1 MAHIADL
8 WERAADG
15 HRVRTDRYGK
25 GRRWLARYEAP
36 DGRAKSKT
44 FARKLDAERFLAAVE
59 TDKLRGTYLDPD
71 AGRVGFGDFADAWL
85 DSQTFDPSSREAV
98 ASRLRAHI
106 RPAFGGYELR
116 EIRPSQIQSW
126 LRGLQRTHAPTYV
139 RVMLANLSA
148 ILSAAVED
156 GLIVR
161 NPCSARGAVK
171 PPALVQRKVV
181 PWPTDRVH
189 AVVSALPERYGPLA
203 LVAAGCGLR
212 QGEVFGLAADA
223 IDLVRR
229 RLVVS
234 QQIKI
239 VQSRLVLAPP
249 KRGKTREVPL
259 PDIVATALRE
269 HMIRFPPLTVDLPW
283 IEPGKTTRS
292 SKLLFWTRERAPIN
306 RNYFNHHIW
315 KSALREVGVD
325 PTRENAM
332 HALRHYF
339 ASVLLDSGESIRT
352 VSEYLGHA
360 DPGFTLRV
368 YTHLIPSSEERARD
382 AVDRAL
388 SLRRTSTMSDVRA
401 SVERRHP
408 LEGEGFEGV
417 ER

>member
-8 WERAADG
+8 WERTVDG
-15 HRVRTDRYGK
+15 QRVRTNRFGK
-25 GRRWLARYEAP
+25 GRRWLARYDAP
-36 DGRAKSKT
+36 DGRARSKT
-44 FARKLDAERFLAAVE
+44 FARKLDAERFLATVE

-71 AGRVGFGDFADAWL
+71 AGRMGFGDFADAWL

-126 LRGLQRTHAPTYV
+126 LRDLQRTLAPTYV

-156 GLIVR
+156 GLIPR

-181 PWPTDRVH
+181 PWATDQVH
-189 AVVSALPERYGPLA
+189 AVVSALPERYGPVA

-229 RLVVS
+229 RLVVT
-234 QQIKI
+234 QQIKL

-259 PDIVATALRE
+259 PDIVANALRE
-269 HMIRFPPLTVDLPW
+269 HMLQFPPLTVDLPW
-283 IEPGKTTRS
+283 IEPGRTPRS
-292 SKLLFWTRERAPIN
+292 SEVLFWTRERAPIN
-306 RNYFNHHIW
+306 RNYFNPHIW
-315 KSALREVGVD
+315 KPALREVGID
-325 PTRENAM
+325 PTRENGM
-332 HALRHYF
+332 HALRHFF
-339 ASVLLDSGESIRT
+339 ASVLLDAARASGRCRT
-352 VSEYLGHA
+352 TS
-360 DPGFTLRV
+360 DMPT
-368 YTHLIPSSEERARD
+368 RASRC
-382 AVDRAL
+382 A
-388 SLRRTSTMSDVRA
+388 STRTSSRA
-401 SVERRHP
+401 AKSA
-408 LEGEGFEGV
+408 LEW
-417 ER
+417 R

>member
-8 WERAADG
+8 WERTVEG
-15 HRVRTDRYGK
+15 QRVRTDRFGK
-25 GRRWLARYEAP
+25 GRRWLARYDAS
-36 DGRAKSKT
+36 DGRARSKT

-71 AGRVGFGDFADAWL
+71 AGRVGFGDFAHAWL
-85 DSQTFDPSSREAV
+85 EAQTFDPSSREAV

-106 RPAFGGYELR
+106 VPAFGGYELR

-126 LRGLQRTHAPTYV
+126 LRGLQRTLAPTYV
-139 RVMLANLSA
+139 RVMLANLNP
-148 ILSAAVED
+148 ILPAAVED
-156 GLIVR
+156 GLIPR

-171 PPALVQRKVV
+171 PPALVQRQVV
-181 PWPTDRVH
+181 PWPTDQVH
-189 AVVSALPERYGPLA
+189 AVVSALPERYGLVA

-234 QQIKI
+234 QQIKL

-259 PDIVATALRE
+259 PDIVANALRE
-269 HMIRFPPLTVDLPW
+269 HMIRFPPLPVDLPW
-283 IEPGKTTRS
+283 IEPDGTTRS
-292 SKLLFWTRERAPIN
+292 SELLFWTRAREHAPIN

-315 KSALREVGVD
+315 KPALREIGV
-325 PTRENAM
+325 PATRENGM

-339 ASVLLDSGESIRT
+339 AWVLLDAGESIRT
-352 VSEYLGHA
+352 VSDYLGHA

-368 YTHLIPSSEERARD
+368 YTHLIPSSEERARG

-388 SLRRTSTMSDVRA
+388 R
-401 SVERRHP
+401 
-408 LEGEGFEGV
+408 GEFED
-417 ER
+417 